1 MKTKKIRI
9 VLFDDNL
16 FFRQFINIMM
26 DGRKDIDLAGVFENA
41 NNLVRDIEATM
52 PDMVLM
58 DLDMPGTN
66 GIAAVKIL
74 RKKFP
79 ELPVMIL
86 TDYDKEEMI
95 VDAISAGANGY
106 ILKVSSEQKI
116 IDAIFDVHRGEGSL
130 SPAVTRKLLYLLS
143 GKSRGSGMQDME
155 SLSPREREVL
165 GHLVRGKSYKIIA
178 SEMGIGYDT
187 VRAHIKAI
195 YRKLKVGSVSGA
207 VAKAMKSDMF
217 LRMRS

>member
-1 MKTKKIRI
+1 MKTKKIRV

-26 DGRKDIDLAGVFENA
+26 DERKDIDLVGVFENA
-41 NNLVRDIEATM
+41 NNLVRDIESTM

-58 DLDMPGTN
+58 DIDMPGTN
-66 GIAAVKIL
+66 GIAAVKII

-130 SPAVTRKLLYLLS
+130 SPGVTRKLLYLLS
-143 GKSRGSGMQDME
+143 GKSRSSGMQDLDL
-155 SLSPREREVL
+155 LSPREREVL
-165 GHLVRGKSYKIIA
+165 SHLVQG
-178 SEMGIGYDT
+178 
-187 VRAHIKAI
+187 
-195 YRKLKVGSVSGA
+195 
-207 VAKAMKSDMF
+207 
-217 LRMRS
+217 